1 MTTQNYEPTLDL
13 VKERMDQINALM
25 EKFKDLPDVQ
35 QKLQGA
41 KDALQESEEEI
52 MNYYDLTDIA
62 KRDLN

>member
-1 MTTQNYEPTLDL
+1 MTTQKYEPKLEL
-13 VKERMDQINALM
+13 VKERLMQIDKIM

-62 KRDLN
+62 KRNLN

>member
-13 VKERMDQINALM
+13 VKERMDQINGLI

-41 KDALQESEEEI
+41 KNALLESEEEI
-52 MNYYDLTDIA
+52 MNYFDLTDIV

>member
-1 MTTQNYEPTLDL
+1 MTTQKYEPKLEL
-13 VKERMDQINALM
+13 VKERLMQIDKIM

-52 MNYYDLTDIA
+52 MHYYDLTDLT
-62 KRDLN
+62 KHGLN

>member
-13 VKERMDQINALM
+13 VKERMDQINGLI
-25 EKFKDLPDVQ
+25 EKFKDLPEVQ

-41 KDALQESEEEI
+41 KNALQESEEEI

>member
-13 VKERMDQINALM
+13 VKERMDQINGLI
-25 EKFKDLPDVQ
+25 EKFKDLPEVQ

-62 KRDLN
+62 NRDLN

>member
-1 MTTQNYEPTLDL
+1 MTTQNYEPKLDL
-13 VKERMDQINALM
+13 VKERMAQIDKIM

>member
-13 VKERMDQINALM
+13 VKERMDQINGLI
-25 EKFKDLPDVQ
+25 EKFKDLPEVQ

-41 KDALQESEEEI
+41 KDALKESEEEM

-62 KRDLN
+62 NRDLN

>member
-13 VKERMDQINALM
+13 VKERMDQINGLM

-41 KDALQESEEEI
+41 KDALVESEEEI

>member
-1 MTTQNYEPTLDL
+1 MTTQNYEPKLTL
-13 VKERMDQINALM
+13 VKERMEQIDKIM
-25 EKFKDLPDVQ
+25 KKFKDLPDVQ

-62 KRDLN
+62 NRDLN

>member
-1 MTTQNYEPTLDL
+1 MTTQKYEPKLDL
-13 VKERMDQINALM
+13 VKERMAQIDKIM
-25 EKFKDLPDVQ
+25 EKFKDLPIVQ

>member
-1 MTTQNYEPTLDL
+1 MTTQKYEPKLDL
-13 VKERMDQINALM
+13 VKERMAQIDKIM

-52 MNYYDLTDIA
+52 MHYYDLTDLT
-62 KRDLN
+62 KHGLN

>member
-13 VKERMDQINALM
+13 VKERMAKIDGLI

-52 MNYYDLTDIA
+52 MNYYDLTNL
-62 KRDLN
+62 KKHGLN

>member
-13 VKERMDQINALM
+13 VKERMDQINGLK

-41 KDALQESEEEI
+41 KTALQESEEEI